1 MGEKATRAG
10 QHRHHHRCALCLSR
24 WPRRHARAPRV
35 ERRRHVR
42 CDRRRAG
49 AAWRLCLLSVHSR
62 APCVV
67 RSLGAEVTLIVMRAG
82 APVRAISGVVSLR
95 RSPSRRLLCRWLGVS
110 AGDARA
116 RCGVWIGARAVR
128 CAAVPQRRGGCYLGG
143 DGGTAPT
150 VALTAPGVGV
160 ASSRWAP
167 RPMCRALPRGLACA
181 RSPAA
186 ACMPRGTAEAAD
198 LSAPSRCDVAAVAV
212 VSAETQGVRS

>member
-95 RSPSRRLLCRWLGVS
+95 HSPSRRLLCRWLGVS

-116 RCGVWIGARAVR
+116 RCGVWIWGARGALCC
-128 CAAVPQRRGGCYLGG
+128 CAAAAGRLLTRRRRRYSAHGGV
-143 DGGTAPT
+143 DGAE
-150 VALTAPGVGV
+150 
-160 ASSRWAP
+160 RWF
-167 RPMCRALPRGLACA
+167 R
-181 RSPAA
+181 
-186 ACMPRGTAEAAD
+186 
-198 LSAPSRCDVAAVAV
+198 VVAV
-212 VSAETQGVRS
+212 GAKADVPGTSPSLSVSSWLGMPSPS